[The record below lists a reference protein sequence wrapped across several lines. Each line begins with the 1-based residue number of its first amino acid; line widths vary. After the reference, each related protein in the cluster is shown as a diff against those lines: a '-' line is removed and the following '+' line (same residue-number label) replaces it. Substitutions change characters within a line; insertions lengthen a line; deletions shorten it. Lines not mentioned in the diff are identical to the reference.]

1 VLVEVV
7 VVEHVVEVVVVE
19 HVVEVVV
26 VEHVV
31 EVVGV
36 EHVADE
42 HVAEV
47 VEGVANTSNF
57 INWRWVC
64 SYNLSL

>member
-1 VLVEVV
+1 MLVKV
-7 VVEHVVEVVVVE
+7 VVEHVAEV
-19 HVVEVVV
+19 VVEVVV

-36 EHVADE
+36 EHV
-42 HVAEV
+42 VEV
-47 VEGVANTSNF
+47 GVANTSNF